1 MKAREM
7 EDGRDLPASNFSSTW
22 NISCFAPPLC
32 INCARQTNPDLRGAF
47 VRKLA
52 FPIVLSLAV
61 PTLCLPQAASKLA
74 PEVRE
79 FVKEDSP
86 LIALTHVRVIDG
98 TGAAP
103 RADQILVIREGKIAA
118 LGNAASTKIPEG
130 AKVLDLSGR
139 TIIPGLVGMHDH
151 IYYPSPGGAPPL
163 YPEHAAS
170 FPRLYLAAGVTSIRT
185 TGSVDPYADL
195 ELKRDIE
202 EGKMAGPKIHVT
214 GPYLEGPGAFAI
226 QMHQLKDAEDARS
239 TVEFWVAQGVTSFK
253 AYMNI
258 TPEELGAATKT
269 AHAHGIKVTGH
280 LCSIGFREAAAL
292 GIDDLEHGL
301 VVDTEFLTE
310 KKPGV
315 CPNTPAANKA
325 LLPLEITS
333 GPIHEMIRD
342 LVAHHV
348 AVTSTLPVFE
358 TFVPNRAPLDA
369 RVLDAMLPEA
379 RISYLRRRSLI
390 SDGAAKSDW
399 PALFKKEFEFEREF
413 VKQGGLLLAG
423 LDPTGYGGVIAG
435 FGDQREVELL
445 VEAGFTPVEAIHI
458 ATSNGAEFLGEPDK
472 VGTLATGKQADL
484 VVIDGDPSGNIK
496 DIEKVEM
503 VFKDGLGYDS
513 AKLIE
518 SVRGLVGLR

>member
-1 MKAREM
+1 MRKISLLTFGFLA
-7 EDGRDLPASNFSSTW
+7 LPAL
-22 NISCFAPPLC
+22 CMPQAAPKLSPEV
-32 INCARQTNPDLRGAF
+32 RAF
-47 VRKLA
+47 VRED
-52 FPIVLSLAV
+52 
-61 PTLCLPQAASKLA
+61 A
-74 PEVRE
+74 PV
-79 FVKEDSP
+79 
-86 LIALTHVRVIDG
+86 IALTHVRVIDG
-98 TGAAP
+98 TSAAP
-103 RADQILVIREGKIAA
+103 RADQTLVIRDGKIAA
-118 LGNAASTKIPEG
+118 LGDAAGTKVPEG

-139 TIIPGLVGMHDH
+139 TIIPGFVGMHDH
-151 IYYPSPGGAPPL
+151 MYYPSPGGAPPL

-185 TGSVDPYADL
+185 TGSVEPYADL
-195 ELKRDIE
+195 ELKRDID

-214 GPYLEGPGAFAI
+214 GPYLEGPGSFAM
-226 QMHQLKDAEDARS
+226 QMHQLKDAEDARR
-239 TVEFWVAQGVTSFK
+239 TVEFWIAQGITSFK

-258 TPEELGAATKT
+258 TPEELGAAAKA
-269 AHAHGIKVTGH
+269 AHAHGLKITGH
-280 LCSIGFREAAAL
+280 LCSVGFREAASL

-301 VVDTEFLTE
+301 VVDTEFLAE

-315 CPNTPAANKA
+315 CPNPAAANKA
-325 LLPLEITS
+325 LLSLEVTS

-358 TFVPNRAPLDA
+358 TLVPNRAPLDA

-379 RISYLRRRSLI
+379 RISYLRRRSTI

-399 PALFKKEFEFEREF
+399 PALFKKELEFEREF
-413 VKQGGLLLAG
+413 VKQGGQLLAG

-435 FGDQREVELL
+435 FGDQCEVELL

-458 ATSNGAEFLGEPDK
+458 ATSNGAEFLGELDK
-472 VGTLATGKQADL
+472 TGTLAAGKQADL
-484 VVIDGDPSGNIK
+484 VVIDGDPAANIK
-496 DIEKVEM
+496 DIEKVET
-503 VFKDGLGYDS
+503 VFKDGVGYDS